1 MSSPAL
7 ATTADRASAT
17 RSSTASRTTGAS
29 CELQD
34 VEAGSDWLL
43 KQPWVDAK
51 RIFAAGGSY
60 GGFMVAWMN
69 GHVKRGRYQAYICH
83 AGCFDW
89 QAMFSDEAYTWHAKE
104 LGAWYWDDP
113 AKVQAQSP
121 SHYMAAMQTP
131 TLVIHGALDY
141 RVLDQQG
148 LAHYSTLKARG
159 VDARLLW
166 FHDENHWVLKP
177 RNSQLRYGEFF
188 DWLNA
193 HDRVGAAQG

>member
-1 MSSPAL
+1 M
-7 ATTADRASAT
+7 
-17 RSSTASRTTGAS
+17 
-29 CELQD
+29 
-34 VEAGSDWLL
+34 L

-141 RVLDQQG
+141 RVLDQKGPGPLQHAEGQG
-148 LAHYSTLKARG
+148 RG
-159 VDARLLW
+159 CAPALVPRR
-166 FHDENHWVLKP
+166 KP
-177 RNSQLRYGEFF
+177 LGAQ
-188 DWLNA
+188 
-193 HDRVGAAQG
+193 AAQLAAPVR

>member
-1 MSSPAL
+1 M
-7 ATTADRASAT
+7 
-17 RSSTASRTTGAS
+17 
-29 CELQD
+29 
-34 VEAGSDWLL
+34 L

-121 SHYMAAMQTP
+121 SHHMAAMQTP

-148 LAHYSTLKARG
+148 LAHYSTLKAGG

-166 FHDENHWVLKP
+166 FHDENHWVLEP